1 MCGGEMAF
9 MSDEFLNPAEYAAR
23 RVRETKPA
31 LAFRPPKLS
40 PEEWQVVLRSR
51 LKEILGD
58 LDSWERVP
66 LDAQITKT
74 ETLGGYRRETI
85 TFATRPNLRA
95 FGYFL
100 TPIPDPRPLTPAV
113 LCLPG
118 HGRGVDS
125 IVGMAEDG
133 TQRKLGEKAE
143 YQADFALQCVAQ
155 GWAVLALEQV
165 SFGHRRGAADSA
177 EAGASSCQPDSMAAQ
192 MLGESMTG
200 WRVWDA
206 MRAMDYLTT
215 RPEVDSERLMT
226 MGISGGGLTALFT
239 AALDTRVWGA
249 IISGYLNTFAD
260 SILSL
265 RHCVDNY
272 APGLLN
278 VAEMPDIAGLIAP
291 RLLFAESGRSDTIF
305 PIAAFE
311 RAVAQV
317 AEIYAAFGA
326 SDNFGQE
333 IFDAGHQFH
342 GVGAFEFLR
351 RRLGA

>member
-1 MCGGEMAF
+1 MAF
-9 MSDEFLNPAEYAAR
+9 MSNISLNPAEYAAR
-23 RVRETKPA
+23 RIRETRPA
-31 LAFRPPKLS
+31 LSFRPPELS
-40 PEEWQVVLRSR
+40 PDEWQVALRSR
-51 LKEILGD
+51 LKEALGG

-66 LDAQITKT
+66 LDAQITKAV
-74 ETLGGYRRETI
+74 ELDGYRRETL
-85 TFATRPNLRA
+85 TFATRPGLRT

-100 TPIPDPRPLTPAV
+100 TPTPNTQRPTPAV

-133 TQRKLGEKAE
+133 TQREIGENAE

-165 SFGHRRGAADSA
+165 SFGHRRGAVDSGD
-177 EAGASSCQPDSMAAQ
+177 AGASSCQPDSMAAQ

-206 MRAMDYLTT
+206 MRALDYLTT
-215 RPEVDSERLMT
+215 RPEVDSKRLMT
-226 MGISGGGLTALFT
+226 MGISGGGLTSLFT
-239 AALDTRVWGA
+239 AALDIRVWGA
-249 IISGYLNTFAD
+249 MVSGYLNTFAD
-260 SILSL
+260 SILSI

-272 APGLLN
+272 APNLLN

-291 RLLFAESGRSDTIF
+291 RLLFAESGREDTIF

-317 AEIYAAFGA
+317 TEIYAAFDA
-326 SDNFGQE
+326 PPNFGHE

-351 RRLGA
+351 ERCSVL